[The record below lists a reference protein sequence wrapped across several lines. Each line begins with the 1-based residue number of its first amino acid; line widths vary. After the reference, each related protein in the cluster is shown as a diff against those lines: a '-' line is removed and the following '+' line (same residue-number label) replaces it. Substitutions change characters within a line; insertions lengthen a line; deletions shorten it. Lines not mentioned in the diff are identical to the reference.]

1 MNRHYLC
8 GFHLNKFREI
18 QLHGLSDTSLKA
30 YVAVTYLRFVL
41 IDGSIFTSLVSSKA
55 KVIPMK
61 SQKLFVPRLELLLAC
76 LLLANVYILF
86 IPTSSCIIGLTQLIL
101 YIG

>member
-61 SQKLFVPRLELLLAC
+61 SHAWSYYLVCCLQMFTFCLFQHQVVLLD
-76 LLLANVYILF
+76 
-86 IPTSSCIIGLTQLIL
+86 
-101 YIG
+101 